1 MSDSD
6 YYLQAEF
13 LIKRGYVSGMT
24 VDQLS
29 DKLSAKADKDTP
41 TNCHTRETV
50 YDEETQKFIE
60 NRRAEA
66 YDVQKR
72 LISPGERTSA
82 AIETYQPKGQPPLNQ
97 NDL

>member
-29 DKLSAKADKDTP
+29 DKLSAKADKEVP
-41 TNCHTRETV
+41 NNCHTRETV
-50 YDEETQKFIE
+50 YDESTQKFIE

-66 YDVQKR
+66 SDTQKR

>member
-24 VDQLS
+24 VDQLT
-29 DKLSAKADKDTP
+29 DKLSAKADKEVP

-60 NRRAEA
+60 ARRAEA
-66 YDVQKR
+66 SDVQKR

>member
-1 MSDSD
+1 MSD

-13 LIKRGYVSGMT
+13 LIKRGYVQGMT

-29 DKLSAKADKDTP
+29 DKLSAKADKEVP
-41 TNCHTRETV
+41 NNCNTRETV

-60 NRRAEA
+60 NRRADA
-66 YDVQKR
+66 SDTKKR

-82 AIETYQPKGQPPLNQ
+82 AIETYQSPLNQ
-97 NDL
+97 ND